1 MPPRT
6 MYKNNFSENGGYTI
20 LASSLCEQSLTS
32 KLRTGQ
38 NCSKHEPYPEKTV
51 ADSNVTL
58 PM

>member
-6 MYKNNFSENGGYTI
+6 TRI
-20 LASSLCEQSLTS
+20 ISLKMGVIQFWQANYVKQSLTS